1 MYVSLQRCRKMSFLE
16 GDVHV
21 LDPWHSGNA
30 TPAPGPDRLPSN
42 RVAIVAE
49 HVLCTGIVQSRNSKD
64 PILPVVAAITVTSHA
79 SDAMVAI
86 PFWLEM
92 FAVVAASISGVL
104 VAREHKL
111 DLVGA
116 VALAVVCG
124 LGGGLLRDMTLQ
136 VGNVYILNQPMALPL
151 SIATAAIIYI
161 FPAIVDKPDKLI
173 PLLDIISVGIYAA
186 TGADKALVYGF
197 APVVCIMMG
206 FFTAVGGGML
216 RDGFMG
222 VVPGIFQRTNFYAI
236 AAIAGSASY
245 VSLVM
250 SGLVSNVAA
259 LVVCVIVTM
268 GLRWLSLRFD
278 IKSPTEE
285 DIAHFLHRKK

>member
-1 MYVSLQRCRKMSFLE
+1 MKKPLNIKKFLLPNIPYVFIALF
-16 GDVHV
+16 
-21 LDPWHSGNA
+21 A
-30 TPAPGPDRLPSN
+30 TKLGQAWRLAPGMDFSEKALHLMEGFAAAFQSALPSFHP
-42 RVAIVAE
+42 ID
-49 HVLCTGIVQSRNSKD
+49 LCVG
-64 PILPVVAAITVTSHA
+64 VAAALLIRLIVYVKGKNA
-79 SDAMVAI
+79 KK
-86 PFWLEM
+86 FRKNLEYG
-92 FAVVAASISGVL
+92 S
-104 VAREHKL
+104 ARW
-111 DLVGA
+111 GR
-116 VALAVVCG
+116 

-161 FPAIVDKPDKLI
+161 FPAIVDKPEKLI

-197 APVVCIMMG
+197 APAVCIMMG

-245 VSLVM
+245 VCLVM
-250 SGLVSNVAA
+250 SGLVSNVVA
-259 LVVCVIVTM
+259 LVVCVVVTM

-278 IKSPTEE
+278 IKSPTED
-285 DIAHFLHRKK
+285 DIARFLHRKK

>member
-1 MYVSLQRCRKMSFLE
+1 MYVSLRRCQKMSFLE

-21 LDPWHSGNA
+21 LDPWHSSSA
-30 TPAPGPDRLPSN
+30 TPAPSPDRLPSN

-116 VALAVVCG
+116 VALAVGCG

-136 VGNVYILNQPMALPL
+136 VGNVYILNQPMALTL

>member
-16 GDVHV
+16 ADVHV
-21 LDPWHSGNA
+21 LDPWHSSNA
-30 TPAPGPDRLPSN
+30 TPAPSPYRLPSN
-42 RVAIVAE
+42 RVAIAAN
-49 HVLCTGIVQSRNSKD
+49 HVLCTGIVQTCNSKD
-64 PILPVVAAITVTSHA
+64 SILPAVAAMTVTSHA

-161 FPAIVDKPDKLI
+161 FPAIVDKPEKLI

-197 APVVCIMMG
+197 APAVCIMMG

-236 AAIAGSASY
+236 AAIAGSTSY
-245 VSLVM
+245 VCLVM
-250 SGLVSNVAA
+250 SGIMSNVAA
-259 LVVCVIVTM
+259 LVVCVVVTM

-285 DIAHFLHRKK
+285 DIARFLHRKK

>member
-1 MYVSLQRCRKMSFLE
+1 MTVPS
-16 GDVHV
+16 
-21 LDPWHSGNA
+21 
-30 TPAPGPDRLPSN
+30 PDRLPSN
-42 RVAIVAE
+42 RVAIGAE
-49 HVLCTGIVQSRNSKD
+49 HVLCTGIVQTHNPKD
-64 PILPVVAAITVTSHA
+64 PILPVVAAATVTSHA

-136 VGNVYILNQPMALPL
+136 VGNVYILKPMALPL

-268 GLRWLSLRFD
+268 SLRWLSLRFD

-285 DIAHFLHRKK
+285 DIARFLHRKK

>member
-1 MYVSLQRCRKMSFLE
+1 M
-16 GDVHV
+16 
-21 LDPWHSGNA
+21 P
-30 TPAPGPDRLPSN
+30 
-42 RVAIVAE
+42 
-49 HVLCTGIVQSRNSKD
+49 
-64 PILPVVAAITVTSHA
+64 VAAAMIVTAHA

-161 FPAIVDKPDKLI
+161 FPAIVDKPEKLI

-197 APVVCIMMG
+197 AHTSIKIRRRTG
-206 FFTAVGGGML
+206 KRT
-216 RDGFMG
+216 
-222 VVPGIFQRTNFYAI
+222 IFQNCFSILNSYFLSSKLICTIFHPCRTHRITDEDHTLRSEHPKCCADCRRMNVISVADQLNHALRI
-236 AAIAGSASY
+236 IHCRTDQSRCS
-245 VSLVM
+245 VSK
-250 SGLVSNVAA
+250 
-259 LVVCVIVTM
+259 
-268 GLRWLSLRFD
+268 R
-278 IKSPTEE
+278 
-285 DIAHFLHRKK
+285 LHRIVKMRNMMRTKLHCS

>member
-1 MYVSLQRCRKMSFLE
+1 M
-16 GDVHV
+16 
-21 LDPWHSGNA
+21 
-30 TPAPGPDRLPSN
+30 
-42 RVAIVAE
+42 
-49 HVLCTGIVQSRNSKD
+49 
-64 PILPVVAAITVTSHA
+64 PVIAAITVTSHA

-161 FPAIVDKPDKLI
+161 FPAIIDKPEKLI

-197 APVVCIMMG
+197 APAVCIMMG

-236 AAIAGSASY
+236 AAIAGSTSY
-245 VSLVM
+245 VCLVM
-250 SGLVSNVAA
+250 SGIMSNVAA
-259 LVVCVIVTM
+259 LVVCVVVTM
-268 GLRWLSLRFD
+268 SLRWLSLRFD

-285 DIAHFLHRKK
+285 DIARFLHRKK

>member
-1 MYVSLQRCRKMSFLE
+1 MFWTPGILAMPRPHPVPTVYRAIGSPRPPTMYYVRALSKPTTQ
-16 GDVHV
+16 
-21 LDPWHSGNA
+21 
-30 TPAPGPDRLPSN
+30 
-42 RVAIVAE
+42 
-49 HVLCTGIVQSRNSKD
+49 KD

-161 FPAIVDKPDKLI
+161 FPAIVDKPEKLI

-197 APVVCIMMG
+197 APAVCIMMG

-245 VSLVM
+245 VCLVM
-250 SGLVSNVAA
+250 SGLVSNVVA
-259 LVVCVIVTM
+259 LVVCVVVTM

-278 IKSPTEE
+278 IKSPTED
-285 DIAHFLHRKK
+285 DIARFLHRKK

>member
-1 MYVSLQRCRKMSFLE
+1 M
-16 GDVHV
+16 
-21 LDPWHSGNA
+21 DPWHSNNA
-30 TPAPGPDRLPSN
+30 TPAPSPDRLPSN
-42 RVAIVAE
+42 GVAIGTE
-49 HVLCTGIVQSRNSKD
+49 HVLCTGIVQTRNSKD

-161 FPAIVDKPDKLI
+161 FPAIVDKPEKLI

-197 APVVCIMMG
+197 APAVCIMMG

-236 AAIAGSASY
+236 AAIAGSTSY
-245 VSLVM
+245 VCLVM
-250 SGLVSNVAA
+250 SGIMSNVAA
-259 LVVCVIVTM
+259 LVVCVAVTM

-285 DIAHFLHRKK
+285 DIARFLHRKK

>member
-1 MYVSLQRCRKMSFLE
+1 MFWNPGILAMLRPHPIPTVCRAIGSQSARRTMYYVRALSKS
-16 GDVHV
+16 
-21 LDPWHSGNA
+21 
-30 TPAPGPDRLPSN
+30 SN
-42 RVAIVAE
+42 P
-49 HVLCTGIVQSRNSKD
+49 KD

-161 FPAIVDKPDKLI
+161 FPAIVDKPEKLI

-197 APVVCIMMG
+197 APAVCIMMG

-245 VSLVM
+245 VCLVM
-250 SGLVSNVAA
+250 SGLVSNVVA
-259 LVVCVIVTM
+259 LVVCVVVTM

-278 IKSPTEE
+278 IKSPTED
-285 DIAHFLHRKK
+285 DIARFLHRKK

>member
-16 GDVHV
+16 ADVHV
-21 LDPWHSGNA
+21 LDPWHSSNA
-30 TPAPGPDRLPSN
+30 TPAPSPDRLPSN
-42 RVAIVAE
+42 GVAIAAN
-49 HVLCTGIVQSRNSKD
+49 HVLCTGIIQTRNSKD

-161 FPAIVDKPDKLI
+161 FPAIVDKPEKLI

-197 APVVCIMMG
+197 APAVCIMMG

-259 LVVCVIVTM
+259 LVVCVVVTM

-278 IKSPTEE
+278 IKSPTED
-285 DIAHFLHRKK
+285 DIARFLHRKK

>member
-1 MYVSLQRCRKMSFLE
+1 M
-16 GDVHV
+16 
-21 LDPWHSGNA
+21 P
-30 TPAPGPDRLPSN
+30 
-42 RVAIVAE
+42 
-49 HVLCTGIVQSRNSKD
+49 
-64 PILPVVAAITVTSHA
+64 VAAAMIVTAHA

-161 FPAIVDKPDKLI
+161 FPAIVDKPEKLI
-173 PLLDIISVGIYAA
+173 PLLDI
-186 TGADKALVYGF
+186 
-197 APVVCIMMG
+197 
-206 FFTAVGGGML
+206 TAVGGGML

-245 VSLVM
+245 VCLVM
-250 SGLVSNVAA
+250 SGLVSNVVA
-259 LVVCVIVTM
+259 LVVCVVVTM

-278 IKSPTEE
+278 IKSPTED
-285 DIAHFLHRKK
+285 DIARFLHRKK

>member
-1 MYVSLQRCRKMSFLE
+1 M
-16 GDVHV
+16 
-21 LDPWHSGNA
+21 
-30 TPAPGPDRLPSN
+30 
-42 RVAIVAE
+42 
-49 HVLCTGIVQSRNSKD
+49 
-64 PILPVVAAITVTSHA
+64 PVVAAMTVTSHA
-79 SDAMVAI
+79 TDAMVAI

-136 VGNVYILNQPMALPL
+136 VGNVYILNQPMALPI

-161 FPAIVDKPDKLI
+161 FPAIVDKPEKLI

-197 APVVCIMMG
+197 APAVCIMMG

-216 RDGFMG
+216 RDSFMG

-245 VSLVM
+245 VCLVM
-250 SGLVSNVAA
+250 SGVVSNITA
-259 LVVCVIVTM
+259 LIVCVAVTM

-285 DIAHFLHRKK
+285 DIARFLHRKK

>member
-1 MYVSLQRCRKMSFLE
+1 M
-16 GDVHV
+16 
-21 LDPWHSGNA
+21 
-30 TPAPGPDRLPSN
+30 PA
-42 RVAIVAE
+42 I
-49 HVLCTGIVQSRNSKD
+49 
-64 PILPVVAAITVTSHA
+64 AAMTVTAHA
-79 SDAMVAI
+79 TSPMVAI

-92 FAVVAASISGVL
+92 FAIVAASISGVL

-136 VGNVYILNQPMALPL
+136 VGNVYILNQPMALPI
-151 SIATAAIIYI
+151 SIATAAVIYI
-161 FPAIVDKPDKLI
+161 FPAIVDKPEKLI
-173 PLLDIISVGIYAA
+173 PLLDIVSVGIYSA

-197 APVVCIMMG
+197 DPIVCIMMG

-222 VVPGIFQRTNFYAI
+222 VVPGIFKRTNFYAI
-236 AAIAGSASY
+236 ASIAGAATY
-245 VSLVM
+245 VALVM
-250 SGLVSNVAA
+250 NHATSNIIALGACVA
-259 LVVCVIVTM
+259 VTM

-278 IKSPTEE
+278 IKSPTED
-285 DIAHFLHRKK
+285 DIARLLKRHR

>member
-1 MYVSLQRCRKMSFLE
+1 M
-16 GDVHV
+16 
-21 LDPWHSGNA
+21 
-30 TPAPGPDRLPSN
+30 
-42 RVAIVAE
+42 
-49 HVLCTGIVQSRNSKD
+49 
-64 PILPVVAAITVTSHA
+64 PVVAAMTVTSHA
-79 SDAMVAI
+79 TDAMVAI
-86 PFWLEM
+86 LFWLEM

-111 DLVGA
+111 DLWWARSRSRWSA
-116 VALAVVCG
+116 VWAAVS
-124 LGGGLLRDMTLQ
+124 LRDMTLQ

-161 FPAIVDKPDKLI
+161 FPAIVDKPEKLI

-197 APVVCIMMG
+197 APAVCIMMG

-236 AAIAGSASY
+236 AAIAGSTSY
-245 VSLVM
+245 VCLVM
-250 SGLVSNVAA
+250 SGIMSNVAA
-259 LVVCVIVTM
+259 LVVCVVVTM
-268 GLRWLSLRFD
+268 GLRWLAAL
-278 IKSPTEE
+278 
-285 DIAHFLHRKK
+285 

>member
-1 MYVSLQRCRKMSFLE
+1 MGPMTVPS
-16 GDVHV
+16 
-21 LDPWHSGNA
+21 
-30 TPAPGPDRLPSN
+30 PDRLPSN
-42 RVAIVAE
+42 RVAIGAE
-49 HVLCTGIVQSRNSKD
+49 HVLCTGIVQTRTPKN
-64 PILPVVAAITVTSHA
+64 PIFPVVAAVTVTSHA

-151 SIATAAIIYI
+151 SIATAATIYI

-197 APVVCIMMG
+197 APAVCVMMG

-236 AAIAGSASY
+236 AAIAGSTSY
-245 VSLVM
+245 VCLVM
-250 SGLVSNVAA
+250 SGIVSNVAA
-259 LVVCVIVTM
+259 LVVCVVVTM

-285 DIAHFLHRKK
+285 DIARFMHRKK

>member
-1 MYVSLQRCRKMSFLE
+1 MTVPSPY
-16 GDVHV
+16 
-21 LDPWHSGNA
+21 
-30 TPAPGPDRLPSN
+30 RLPSN
-42 RVAIVAE
+42 RVSIAAN
-49 HVLCTGIVQSRNSKD
+49 HVLCTGIVQTRESKD
-64 PILPVVAAITVTSHA
+64 LILPVVAAMTVTSHA

-161 FPAIVDKPDKLI
+161 FPAIVDKPEKLI

-197 APVVCIMMG
+197 APAVCIMMG

-222 VVPGIFQRTNFYAI
+222 VVPGIFQRTNHIIQNQVHGRSDENRCQTHHKYRSCPTKICLIDMQCIIIFGTAEMRI
-236 AAIAGSASY
+236 
-245 VSLVM
+245 
-250 SGLVSNVAA
+250 
-259 LVVCVIVTM
+259 T
-268 GLRWLSLRFD
+268 LR
-278 IKSPTEE
+278 KTG
-285 DIAHFLHRKK
+285 

>member
-1 MYVSLQRCRKMSFLE
+1 MYVTLQRCRKMSFLE
-16 GDVHV
+16 ADVHV
-21 LDPWHSGNA
+21 LDPWHSSNA
-30 TPAPGPDRLPSN
+30 TPVPSPYRLPSN
-42 RVAIVAE
+42 EAATASN
-49 HVLCTGIVQSRNSKD
+49 HVLCTGIVQTYNSKD
-64 PILPVVAAITVTSHA
+64 PILPVVAAMTVTSHA

-197 APVVCIMMG
+197 APAVCIMMG

-245 VSLVM
+245 VSLVK

-278 IKSPTEE
+278 IKSPTED
-285 DIAHFLHRKK
+285 DIARFLHRKK

>member
-1 MYVSLQRCRKMSFLE
+1 M
-16 GDVHV
+16 
-21 LDPWHSGNA
+21 
-30 TPAPGPDRLPSN
+30 
-42 RVAIVAE
+42 
-49 HVLCTGIVQSRNSKD
+49 
-64 PILPVVAAITVTSHA
+64 PVVAAMTITSHA

-161 FPAIVDKPDKLI
+161 FPAIVDKPEKLI

-197 APVVCIMMG
+197 APAVCIMMG

-222 VVPGIFQRTNFYAI
+222 VVPGIVQVEGL
-236 AAIAGSASY
+236 AGPVQVTIDA
-245 VSLVM
+245 
-250 SGLVSNVAA
+250 GRIG
-259 LVVCVIVTM
+259 VIV
-268 GLRWLSLRFD
+268 G
-278 IKSPTEE
+278 
-285 DIAHFLHRKK
+285 RKYVACGVRAGERRRGKHGDRQRDERECHKQAATHLV

>member
-21 LDPWHSGNA
+21 LDPRHSNNA
-30 TPAPGPDRLPSN
+30 TPASAADRLPSN
-42 RVAIVAE
+42 GVTTSHN
-49 HVLCTGIVQSRNSKD
+49 HVLCTGIVQTRNSKD
-64 PILPVVAAITVTSHA
+64 PILPVVAAVTVTSHA

-161 FPAIVDKPDKLI
+161 FPAIVDKPEKLI

-236 AAIAGSASY
+236 AAIAGSTSY
-245 VSLVM
+245 VCLVM
-250 SGLVSNVAA
+250 SGIMSNVAA
-259 LVVCVIVTM
+259 LVVCVVVTM